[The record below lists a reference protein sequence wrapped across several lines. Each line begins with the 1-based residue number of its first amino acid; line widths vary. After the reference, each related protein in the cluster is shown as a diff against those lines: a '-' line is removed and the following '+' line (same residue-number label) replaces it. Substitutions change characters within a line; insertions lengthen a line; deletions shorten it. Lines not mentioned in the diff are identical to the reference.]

1 MNYLKYTQY
10 VYLLASLFFFYDG
23 FSKLYYEQESPWF
36 SLVLGVVALFMFFF
50 RRKFA
55 KKFDDHDRNKTPQ

>member
-10 VYLLASLFFFYDG
+10 IYLVFSVFFIYDG
-23 FSKLYYEQESPWF
+23 ISKMNNGEETYWLSF
-36 SLVLGVVALFMFFF
+36 LISGLAVFMFFF

-55 KKFDDHDRNKTPQ
+55 KKFEDNSKSK

>member
-10 VYLLASLFFFYDG
+10 LYLAVAVIMLVNGVIELNSGTDKAYLSFIMAALAVG
-23 FSKLYYEQESPWF
+23 
-36 SLVLGVVALFMFFF
+36 MFFF

-55 KKFDDHDRNKTPQ
+55 KKFDNQDKNQ

>member
-10 VYLLASLFFFYDG
+10 IYLVFGLFFIYEG
-23 FSKLYYEQESPWF
+23 FTKINTEETPWLSF
-36 SLVLGVVALFMFFF
+36 GIAALALFMFFF

-55 KKFDDHDRNKTPQ
+55 KKFENDKNKNM

>member
-10 VYLLASLFFFYDG
+10 IYLVAAVFFTYKSISVWNEATDEHFLFLAI
-23 FSKLYYEQESPWF
+23 
-36 SLVLGVVALFMFFF
+36 ALLSVFMFFF

-55 KKFDDHDRNKTPQ
+55 KKFEARNNSK

>member
-10 VYLLASLFFFYDG
+10 VYLVAAVFFTYKSISVWNAGTDEHFLF
-23 FSKLYYEQESPWF
+23 
-36 SLVLGVVALFMFFF
+36 LGIAILSVFMFFF

-55 KKFDDHDRNKTPQ
+55 KKFEARNNSK

>member
-10 VYLLASLFFFYDG
+10 AYLIIGIIMIVNG
-23 FSKLYYEQESPWF
+23 FTELNSGTDKAYLSF
-36 SLVLGVVALFMFFF
+36 GLGIVAIGLFFF

-55 KKFDDHDRNKTPQ
+55 KKFDDYNKNK

>member
-10 VYLLASLFFFYDG
+10 AYLVAGVLFIFDG
-23 FSKLYYEQESPWF
+23 FSKLNDSTKTPYLSF
-36 SLVLGVVALFMFFF
+36 AFGATAIGLFFF

-55 KKFDDHDRNKTPQ
+55 KKFEDRNKNQ

>member
-10 VYLLASLFFFYDG
+10 IYLVAAVFFGIRAAEMWDQDNDQRFLFLGFAILA
-23 FSKLYYEQESPWF
+23 
-36 SLVLGVVALFMFFF
+36 VFMFFF

-55 KKFDDHDRNKTPQ
+55 KKFEDRNNKT